1 MSDAD
6 SQKQIKLTSSD
17 DKTFTV
23 SRKVISQSK
32 TITDIIQNLGIEES
46 GSTSED
52 TIPLQKVTST
62 ILEKIITWCEHH
74 ADDEPK
80 KVDENKKTVDI
91 SEWDA
96 EFMKVDQG
104 TLFEI
109 ILAANYLDIRGLLDV
124 TTQNVA
130 NMMKGKTPSQIRTLF
145 NIENDFSEEEREA
158 MKKENAWC
166 ED

>member
-6 SQKQIKLTSSD
+6 SQKQIKLISSD

-32 TITDIIQNLGIEES
+32 TIS
-46 GSTSED
+46 GFTSED
-52 TIPLQKVTST
+52 TIPLPKVTSA

-80 KVDENKKTVDI
+80 KVEKIEKGNKKTVEI

-109 ILAANYLDIRGLLDV
+109 ILAANYLDIRGLLEV

-130 NMMKGKTPSQIRTLF
+130 NMMKGKTPSQVRTLF
-145 NIENDFSEEEREA
+145 KIDNFSEEELEA
-158 MKKENAWC
+158 MKKGNAWC

>member
-32 TITDIIQNLGIEES
+32 TIS
-46 GSTSED
+46 GFTSED
-52 TIPLQKVTST
+52 TIPLPKVTSA